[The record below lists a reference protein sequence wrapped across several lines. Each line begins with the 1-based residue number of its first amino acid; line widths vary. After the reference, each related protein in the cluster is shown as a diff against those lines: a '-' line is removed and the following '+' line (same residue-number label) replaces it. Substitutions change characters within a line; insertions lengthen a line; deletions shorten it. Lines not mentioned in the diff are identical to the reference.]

1 MKKVS
6 KDFPGGV
13 CEELGVSES
22 RLLNLYVEMLSSLSA
37 FVTSWVGLHA
47 KE

>member
-1 MKKVS
+1 VKKVS
-6 KDFPGGV
+6 KDFTGGV

-22 RLLNLYVEMLSSLSA
+22 RLLNLYVEIFSSLSA
-37 FVTSWVGLHA
+37 FITSWVGLHA